1 MHIAPQDLELT
12 ESCFCVR
19 TDLARSEETLNEK
32 GYKYVWKRFGGDNI
46 EKSHPV
52 ATPKPH

>member
-12 ESCFCVR
+12 ESCFCVQ